1 MGIDTLIQNNNPN
14 WDNNVDFIKI
24 DNMICRSMKA
34 INRALKKELEEK
46 KKKGLSPQEIKE
58 QKEKQRLID
67 KQKKYYLRKLE
78 SNDY

>member
-67 KQKKYYLRKLE
+67 KKKEYYLSKLE

>member
-14 WDNNVDFIKI
+14 WDNNVTFIKI
-24 DNMICRSMKA
+24 DNMICRPMKA

-67 KQKKYYLRKLE
+67 KKKEYYLSKLE